1 MAKLSDGTETSRS
14 SGIGL
19 GCGVGVGVGVGVG
32 IVDLSEIGE
41 ILRPTSGITADVLLL
56 VVASGEVGD
65 NDEGD
70 FGE

>member
-19 GCGVGVGVGVGVG
+19 GCGVGVGVGV
-32 IVDLSEIGE
+32 VDLSEIGE
-41 ILRPTSGITADVLLL
+41 ILRPTSGITTDVLLL

>member
-19 GCGVGVGVGVGVG
+19 GCGVGVGV
-32 IVDLSEIGE
+32 VDLSEIGE
-41 ILRPTSGITADVLLL
+41 ILRSTSGITTDVLLL